1 MSVTVLG
8 NYPALTRCHTG
19 FWSLDRAL
27 RNQRGDYG
35 IPNRCMIEVYGAPGV
50 GKSTWVYTV
59 ASKINPA
66 KGIAL
71 ADLEGLDPKYVTNV
85 LEFANFNG
93 SLEFIIEDSDEKTL
107 DKLISVLSREDMCAG
122 ILDSVGAIS
131 PIAEREGDMGEAV
144 MGRRAKLMAVLARKA
159 IFTLRIKEE
168 PSSMF
173 LINHV
178 QQLIG
183 GMGSTTSGGDTK
195 KYMAAIRIRLSATER
210 FDDGSHL
217 VTGKIE
223 KNRFGI
229 GQQQFTMFYLGGKG
243 FHQGLS
249 AMFDCVTLGI
259 AKRDRTIK
267 IGDDSYGF
275 ISKTFEKANEG
286 DEAFF
291 LPFQEALKT
300 YEKE

>member
-1 MSVTVLG
+1 MAITILG

-19 FWSLDRAL
+19 FWSLDHAL

-50 GKSTWVYTV
+50 GKSTWVYTI
-59 ASKINPA
+59 ASKINPT

-71 ADLEGLDPKYVTNV
+71 ADLEGLDPQYVQNV
-85 LEFANFNG
+85 LEFSSFNG
-93 SLEFIIEDSDEKTL
+93 SLEFITEDSDEKTL
-107 DKLISVLSREDMCAG
+107 DKLISVMSREDMCAG

-131 PIAEREGDMGEAV
+131 PIAEREGEMGEAV

-159 IFTLRIKEE
+159 IYTLRIKSE

-195 KYMAAIRIRLSATER
+195 KYMSAIRIRLSATER

-229 GQQQFTMFYLGGKG
+229 GQQQFNMLYLGGKG
-243 FHQGLS
+243 YHQGLS
-249 AMFDCVTLGI
+249 AMFDCIALGL
-259 AKRDRTIK
+259 AKRERTIK
-267 IGDDSYGF
+267 LGEDSYGF
-275 ISKTFEKANEG
+275 ISKVFEKAIEG
-286 DEAFF
+286 DDAFF
-291 LPFQEALKT
+291 MPFQEALIN